1 MAVRHHASR
10 ADVGGNLPVFE
21 RLAPAPPAVLLA
33 ARIEAHTGPGDV
45 VADLAGR
52 GGWVARAAVDRQ
64 RRAISIES
72 SPLTRM
78 LAEVVLR
85 PPDVRHLDAAFQGMS
100 ASPRGESSLKVSM
113 GDLFATRCAT
123 CGRMLVADEFT
134 WSSDGEAPSRPV
146 QRTYR
151 CTVCRDM
158 RGGSEARHGAL
169 DLEDLERATK
179 DPDGGNSRAW
189 ARDRFPAVDGAPDL
203 VDELLDLHTPR
214 QLLALTAIM
223 ERIEA
228 DLRAAPVLAALRLA
242 LLHALIPSSRL
253 ATGADAAARFVWP
266 AATSGFRGR
275 PSGASGTHGSRSRT
289 GSARCVASSSTWR
302 AARSGRS
309 RLASARTCRRSP
321 RGPRRPCSP
330 SPVRPLSGP

>member
-1 MAVRHHASR
+1 MSDGSQRQRRSSASSGIANRSAVIADSGSRVAMTAGWSGTAGTVASSVSGSCIGQAYR
-10 ADVGGNLPVFE
+10 PSASICLMTGRGPLDARPGFSLPVFD
-21 RLAPAPPAVLLA
+21 RISPAPPPAVVA
-33 ARIEAHTGPGDV
+33 ARIEQHTGPGDV
-45 VADLAGR
+45 VADLFGR
-52 GGWVARAAVDRQ
+52 GGWVARAAIDRQ
-64 RRAISIES
+64 RLTVSIES
-72 SPLTRM
+72 NPLSRM

-134 WSSDGEAPSRPV
+134 WSSDGEAPSRPI

-253 ATGADAAARFVWP
+253 ATGA
-266 AATSGFRGR
+266 GRG
-275 PSGASGTHGSRSRT
+275 GALR
-289 GSARCVASSSTWR
+289 VA
-302 AARSGRS
+302 GGHV
-309 RLASARTCRRSP
+309 RLP
-321 RGPRRPCSP
+321 G
-330 SPVRPLSGP
+330 